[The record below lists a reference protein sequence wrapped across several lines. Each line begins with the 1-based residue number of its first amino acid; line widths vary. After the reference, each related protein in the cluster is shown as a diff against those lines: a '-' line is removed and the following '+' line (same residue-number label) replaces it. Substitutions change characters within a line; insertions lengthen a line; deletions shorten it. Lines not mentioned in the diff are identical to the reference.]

1 MATSG
6 SHGGTIPVAAAAAGR
21 QQQPQ
26 PCRHRDAALARSVS
40 HRRSNMPP
48 PPAGPATE
56 PEESSPPPAGPA
68 TEPEE
73 SPPPAGP
80 ATESKESPL
89 LPKEHTPTESAASAA
104 TEPTEPPRRA
114 RSGSP
119 PRPWEKRVQKYKGH
133 AMHLRDR
140 QKYQERVATIIVANK
155 ESLMKEAASFHT
167 RRVKAQEPCFPLSS
181 KTIVRARKEAGCPHG
196 RTVALWTTKQFVI
209 RKDSEFL

>member
-26 PCRHRDAALARSVS
+26 PCRHRDAAPGRSVS
-40 HRRSNMPP
+40 HRRSNMP
-48 PPAGPATE
+48 
-56 PEESSPPPAGPA
+56 PPPAGPA

-104 TEPTEPPRRA
+104 TERTEPPRRA
-114 RSGSP
+114 RSGSSP
-119 PRPWEKRVQKYKGH
+119 PPWEKQVQKYKRH

-181 KTIVRARKEAGCPHG
+181 KTIVRARQEAGCPHG

-209 RKDSEFL
+209 PKDS

>member
-6 SHGGTIPVAAAAAGR
+6 SHGGPIPVAAAAAGR

-26 PCRHRDAALARSVS
+26 PCRQRDAALARSVS

-56 PEESSPPPAGPA
+56 PPLPEESPLLPSDMPPPPAGPA

-167 RRVKAQEPCFPLSS
+167 RRVKAQEPCFPLSN
-181 KTIVRARKEAGCPHG
+181 KTIVRARQE
-196 RTVALWTTKQFVI
+196 
-209 RKDSEFL
+209 